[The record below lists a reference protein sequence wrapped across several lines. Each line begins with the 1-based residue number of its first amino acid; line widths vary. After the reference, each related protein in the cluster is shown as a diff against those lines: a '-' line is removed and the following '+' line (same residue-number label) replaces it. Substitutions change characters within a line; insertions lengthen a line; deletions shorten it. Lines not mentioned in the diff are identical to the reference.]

1 MTTDNTRPQPAP
13 KHVEGARAVWPL
25 VIEDLQYRPGPW
37 PVPRELEEAVAAD
50 MKARDDFGRAKYGTP
65 LQVGNGRDH
74 LADAYQEALDMAVY
88 LKAWALEGNDPS
100 YYRRALTCVLELRAL
115 LLERDG
121 R

>member
-1 MTTDNTRPQPAP
+1 MTDNTKPQPAP
-13 KHVEGARAVWPL
+13 THVKGARAVWPL
-25 VIEDLQYRPGPW
+25 VIDDVMTLPDLPLPKTIGT
-37 PVPRELEEAVAAD
+37 AVVAD
-50 MKARDDFGRAKYGTP
+50 MQARDEFGRSKYGTP

-88 LKAWALEGNDPS
+88 LKAWTLEGNDATF
-100 YYRRALTCVLELRAL
+100 YRRALSCVLELRAL

>member
-1 MTTDNTRPQPAP
+1 MTTNTKPQPAP

-25 VIEDLQYRPGPW
+25 VIEDLVTDDVARAFPAH
-37 PVPRELEEAVAAD
+37 LTLAVFAD